1 MKYEQAFQEA
11 LGAFSDSLARLKRE
25 DVGWLPLSAVEGP
38 DSLITLDVIRDHS
51 ARARRL
57 ATLNPIVKRGLVVR
71 NAYMW
76 GDPVVYKG
84 MTGPSRKVIDE
95 NSKACF
101 SVQARVRDEQSFNT
115 DGCVIYL
122 IDKATKTVTPV
133 PLMRLAGVATDDATG
148 DVVALLINPVVSG
161 EPQWYMLW
169 DRVGVK
175 ITKSNYKVNKRLTA
189 VYTTVNRLAAE
200 QYGKP
205 DLMSAMSYAQKYK
218 EHLEV
223 AHFLEK
229 SLAKLA
235 FKVTSVNSKQQQAV
249 QQHMAGPGVGA
260 TANIGAGQDIQ
271 AINKAGAGID
281 FSAGTPLAAMVSAA
295 LDIPL
300 SVLLTDGSAGG
311 RQGAETALEDP
322 TFKALELRRQLHIDM
337 LNEIAAALG
346 IKVSIEYGSINN
358 DQTHRRIQSLT
369 LAYQN
374 GALHQIEMRS
384 GVLQLLK
391 IAGSL
396 PLEDLPELPD
406 EGKDEDG
413 TDTNTD
419 SPDDSNKDDGR
430 ATGVGPLSD
439 GTNDNRDRGTDA

>member
-1 MKYEQAFQEA
+1 MKYKDKLQEA
-11 LGAFSDSLARLKRE
+11 ASTFSESLARLRRE
-25 DVGWLPLSAVEGP
+25 DIGWSPLS
-38 DSLITLDVIRDHS
+38 SLGVDDNALTLEAIREHS
-51 ARARRL
+51 SRARRL

-76 GDPVVYKG
+76 ADPVVYKG
-84 MTGPSRKVIDE
+84 ETRTVRKVIDE
-95 NSKACF
+95 NAKACF
-101 SVQARVRDEQSFNT
+101 SVQARVRDEQAFNT

-122 IDKATKTVTPV
+122 IDKATKTATPV
-133 PLMRLAGVATDDATG
+133 PLKRLGGVATDDVTG
-148 DVVALLINPVVSG
+148 DVVALLINPASDG
-161 EPQWYMLW
+161 DPGWYLLW
-169 DRVGVK
+169 DRPGVK
-175 ITKSNYKVNKRLTA
+175 IDNTNYKVNKRLTA
-189 VYTTVNRLAAE
+189 VYATVNRLMSE

-205 DLMSAMSYAQKYK
+205 DLIGAIHYAQVYK

-223 AHFLEK
+223 AHLMEK
-229 SLAKLA
+229 SLARLA
-235 FKVTSVNSKQQQAV
+235 FKATSVNSRQQEAV
-249 QQHMAGPGVGA
+249 QKRMRGMGVGG

-337 LNEIAAALG
+337 LNEIALALG
-346 IKVSIEYGSINN
+346 IKVEIEYGSINN

-374 GALHQIEMRS
+374 GALHQVEMRS

-396 PLEDLPELPD
+396 PLDDLPELPSDSDGSSAAVKTDD
-406 EGKDEDG
+406 EE
-413 TDTNTD
+413 
-419 SPDDSNKDDGR
+419 DGR
-430 ATGVGPLSD
+430 ATGVGPMSD
-439 GTNDNRDRGTDA
+439 GTNDNRDRSTDA

>member
-1 MKYEQAFQEA
+1 MRYKAKLQEA
-11 LGAFSDSLARLKRE
+11 VGVFSASLARLRRE
-25 DVGWLPLSAVEGP
+25 DIGWSPLSALGV
-38 DSLITLDVIRDHS
+38 DDNALTLDAIRDHA

-76 GDPVVYKG
+76 ADPVVYKG
-84 MTGPSRKVIDE
+84 ETPAVRRVIDE
-95 NSKACF
+95 NAKACF
-101 SVQARVRDEQSFNT
+101 SVQARVRDEQAFNT

-122 IDKATKTVTPV
+122 VDKTTKTATPV
-133 PLMRLAGVATDDATG
+133 PLKRLGGVATDDTTG
-148 DVVALLINPVVSG
+148 DVVALLVNPFTNGDPEWV
-161 EPQWYMLW
+161 MLW
-169 DRVGVK
+169 DRAGVK
-175 ITKSNYKVNKRLTA
+175 IDNTDYKVSKRLTA
-189 VYTTVNRLAAE
+189 VYATVNRLMSE

-205 DLMSAMSYAQKYK
+205 DLIGAIHYAQVYK

-223 AHFLEK
+223 AHLMEK
-229 SLAKLA
+229 SLARLA
-235 FKVTSVNSKQQQAV
+235 FKATSVNARQQEAV
-249 QQHMAGPGVGA
+249 QQRMRGMGVGG

-337 LNEIAAALG
+337 LNEVAAALG
-346 IKVSIEYGSINN
+346 IKVQIEYGSINN
-358 DQTHRRIQSLT
+358 DQTHRRIQSLA
-369 LAYQN
+369 LAFQS
-374 GALHQIEMRS
+374 GALHQVEMRS

-396 PLEDLPELPD
+396 PLDDLPELPSEESD
-406 EGKDEDG
+406 GEGDNNKEDG
-413 TDTNTD
+413 
-419 SPDDSNKDDGR
+419 R
-430 ATGVGPLSD
+430 ETGVGPMSD
-439 GTNDNRDRGTDA
+439 GTNDNRNRSTDA

>member
-1 MKYEQAFQEA
+1 MRYKAKLQEA
-11 LGAFSDSLARLKRE
+11 MGVFSASLARLRRE
-25 DVGWLPLSAVEGP
+25 DIGWSPLSALGV
-38 DSLITLDVIRDHS
+38 DDNALTLDAIRDHA

-76 GDPVVYKG
+76 ADPVVYKG
-84 MTGPSRKVIDE
+84 ETPTVRRVIDE
-95 NSKACF
+95 NAKACF
-101 SVQARVRDEQSFNT
+101 SVQARVRDEQAFNT

-122 IDKATKTVTPV
+122 VDKATKTATPV
-133 PLMRLAGVATDDATG
+133 PLKRLGGVATDDTTG
-148 DVVALLINPVVSG
+148 DVVALLVNPFTNGDPEWV
-161 EPQWYMLW
+161 MLW
-169 DRVGVK
+169 DRAGVK
-175 ITKSNYKVNKRLTA
+175 IDNTDYKVSKRLTA
-189 VYTTVNRLAAE
+189 VYATVNRLMSE

-205 DLMSAMSYAQKYK
+205 DLIGAIHYAQVYK

-223 AHFLEK
+223 AHLMEK
-229 SLAKLA
+229 SLARLA
-235 FKVTSVNSKQQQAV
+235 FKATSVNARQQEAV
-249 QQHMAGPGVGA
+249 QQRMRGMGVGG

-337 LNEIAAALG
+337 LNEVAAALG
-346 IKVSIEYGSINN
+346 IKVRIEYGSINN

-369 LAYQN
+369 LAFQS
-374 GALHQIEMRS
+374 GALHQVEMRS

-396 PLEDLPELPD
+396 PLDDLPSLPS
-406 EGKDEDG
+406 E
-413 TDTNTD
+413 
-419 SPDDSNKDDGR
+419 DDSTTIKSDDDKEDGR
-430 ATGVGPLSD
+430 ATGVGPMSD
-439 GTNDNRDRGTDA
+439 GTNDNRDRSTDA

>member
-1 MKYEQAFQEA
+1 MKYEQKLTEA
-11 LGAFSDSLARLKRE
+11 LGAYSESLARLRQE
-25 DVGWLPLSAVEGP
+25 DIGWVSLSAVEGA

-76 GDPVVYKG
+76 SDTVVYKG
-84 MTGPSRKVIDE
+84 ATRPARKVIEE
-95 NSKACF
+95 NAKACF
-101 SVQARVRDEQSFNT
+101 SVQARVRDEQAFNT

-122 IDKATKTVTPV
+122 VDKTTKTVTPI
-133 PLMRLAGVATDDATG
+133 PLMRLGGVATDDVTG
-148 DVVALLINPVVSG
+148 DVVALLINPATTG
-161 EPQWYMLW
+161 DPQWYMLW
-169 DRVGVK
+169 DRPGVT
-175 ITKSNYKVNKRLTA
+175 INAANYKVNHRLTA
-189 VYTTVNRLAAE
+189 VYATVNRLSAE
-200 QYGKP
+200 HYGKP
-205 DLMSAMSYAQKYK
+205 DLMGALNYAQAYK
-218 EHLEV
+218 EHLEI
-223 AHFLEK
+223 ARMMQK
-229 SLAKLA
+229 SLSRLA
-235 FKVTSVNSKQQQAV
+235 FKAKSVNAKQQQAV
-249 QQHMAGPGVGA
+249 TARMAGMGVGG
-260 TANIGAGQDIQ
+260 TASIGAGQDIQ
-271 AINKAGAGID
+271 AITKAGAGVD

-337 LNEIAAALG
+337 LNEVAQALG
-346 IKVSIEYGSINN
+346 IKINVEYGSINN

-374 GALHQIEMRS
+374 GALHQVEMRS

-396 PLEDLPELPD
+396 PLEDLPELPSED
-406 EGKDEDG
+406 EGKEDSTSTKSDDE
-413 TDTNTD
+413 T
-419 SPDDSNKDDGR
+419 KDGR

-439 GTNDNRDRGTDA
+439 GTNDNRNRGTDA

>member
-1 MKYEQAFQEA
+1 
-11 LGAFSDSLARLKRE
+11 
-25 DVGWLPLSAVEGP
+25 
-38 DSLITLDVIRDHS
+38 
-51 ARARRL
+51 
-57 ATLNPIVKRGLVVR
+57 
-71 NAYMW
+71 
-76 GDPVVYKG
+76 
-84 MTGPSRKVIDE
+84 
-95 NSKACF
+95 
-101 SVQARVRDEQSFNT
+101 
-115 DGCVIYL
+115 
-122 IDKATKTVTPV
+122 
-133 PLMRLAGVATDDATG
+133 
-148 DVVALLINPVVSG
+148 
-161 EPQWYMLW
+161 
-169 DRVGVK
+169 
-175 ITKSNYKVNKRLTA
+175 
-189 VYTTVNRLAAE
+189 
-200 QYGKP
+200 
-205 DLMSAMSYAQKYK
+205 MSYAQKYK

-223 AHFLEK
+223 AHLMEK

-235 FKVTSVNSKQQQAV
+235 FKATSVNSKQQQAV
-249 QQHMAGPGVGA
+249 QQRMAGPGVGA

-346 IKVSIEYGSINN
+346 IKVLIEYGSINN

-396 PLEDLPELPD
+396 PLEDLPALPD
-406 EGKDEDG
+406 EGENEDEGEEG
-413 TDTNTD
+413 TTKSDDTE
-419 SPDDSNKDDGR
+419 DGR
-430 ATGVGPLSD
+430 ATGVGPMSD

>member
-1 MKYEQAFQEA
+1 MKYEQRFQEA
-11 LGAFSDSLARLKRE
+11 LGAFSQSLARLRQE
-25 DVGWLPLSAVEGP
+25 DIGWLPLSAVEGA

-122 IDKATKTVTPV
+122 VDKATKTVSPV

-148 DVVALLINPVVSG
+148 DVVALLINPVENG
-161 EPQWYMLW
+161 QPQWYMLW

-175 ITKSNYKVNKRLTA
+175 INSTNYKVNRRLTA
-189 VYTTVNRLAAE
+189 VYGTVNRLAAE
-200 QYGKP
+200 HYGKP
-205 DLMSAMSYAQKYK
+205 DLMSAMSYAQRYK
-218 EHLEV
+218 EHLEI
-223 AHFLEK
+223 AHLMEK

-235 FKVTSVNSKQQQAV
+235 FKATGVNSRQQQAV
-249 QQHMAGPGVGA
+249 QQRMPEPGIGG
-260 TANIGAGQDIQ
+260 TASIGAGQDIQ
-271 AINKAGAGID
+271 AINKAGAGVD

-337 LNEIAAALG
+337 LNEIALALG
-346 IKVSIEYGSINN
+346 IKVQIEYGSINN

-396 PLEDLPELPD
+396 PLEDLPELPSEEDD
-406 EGKDEDG
+406 EGEEDS
-413 TDTNTD
+413 TTTK
-419 SPDDSNKDDGR
+419 SDDAEDGR

>member
-1 MKYEQAFQEA
+1 MKYEQKLTEA
-11 LGAFSDSLARLKRE
+11 LGAYSESLARLRQE
-25 DVGWLPLSAVEGP
+25 DIGWVSLSAVEGA

-76 GDPVVYKG
+76 SDPVVYKG
-84 MTGPSRKVIDE
+84 VTRPARKVIDE
-95 NSKACF
+95 NAKACF
-101 SVQARVRDEQSFNT
+101 SVQARVRDEQAFNT

-122 IDKATKTVTPV
+122 VDKTTKTVMPI
-133 PLMRLAGVATDDATG
+133 PLMRLGGVATDDVTG
-148 DVVALLINPVVSG
+148 DVVALLINPATTG
-161 EPQWYMLW
+161 DPQWYMLW
-169 DRVGVK
+169 DRPGVT
-175 ITKSNYKVNKRLTA
+175 INAANYKVNHRLTA
-189 VYTTVNRLAAE
+189 VYATVNRLSAE
-200 QYGKP
+200 HYGKP
-205 DLMSAMSYAQKYK
+205 DLMGALNYAQAYK
-218 EHLEV
+218 EHLEI
-223 AHFLEK
+223 ARMMQK
-229 SLAKLA
+229 SLSRLA
-235 FKVTSVNSKQQQAV
+235 FKAKSVNAKQQQAV
-249 QQHMAGPGVGA
+249 TARMAGMGVGG
-260 TANIGAGQDIQ
+260 TASIGAGQDIQ
-271 AINKAGAGID
+271 AITKAGAGVD

-337 LNEIAAALG
+337 LNEVAQALG
-346 IKVSIEYGSINN
+346 IKINVEYGSINN

-374 GALHQIEMRS
+374 GALHQVEMRS

-396 PLEDLPELPD
+396 PLEDLPELPSED
-406 EGKDEDG
+406 EGKEDSTSTKSDDE
-413 TDTNTD
+413 T
-419 SPDDSNKDDGR
+419 KDGR

-439 GTNDNRDRGTDA
+439 GTNDNRNRGTDA

>member
-1 MKYEQAFQEA
+1 MKYEQRFQEA
-11 LGAFSDSLARLKRE
+11 LGMFSDSLAKLRRE
-25 DVGWLPLSAVEGP
+25 DVGWLPLSAVEGA

-122 IDKATKTVTPV
+122 VDKATKTVSPV
-133 PLMRLAGVATDDATG
+133 PLMRLAGVATDDVTG
-148 DVVALLINPVVSG
+148 DVVALLINPVDNG
-161 EPQWYMLW
+161 QPQWYMLW
-169 DRVGVK
+169 DHSGVK
-175 ITKSNYKVNKRLTA
+175 INATNYKVNRRLTA
-189 VYTTVNRLAAE
+189 VYATVNRLAAE

-205 DLMSAMSYAQKYK
+205 DLMSAMSYAQRYK
-218 EHLEV
+218 EHLEI
-223 AHFLEK
+223 AHLMEK

-235 FKVTSVNSKQQQAV
+235 FKATSVNAKQQQAV
-249 QQHMAGPGVGA
+249 LARMPVPGIGG
-260 TANIGAGQDIQ
+260 TASIGAGQDIQ

-311 RQGAETALEDP
+311 RQGAETVLEDP

-337 LNEIAAALG
+337 LNEIALALG
-346 IKVSIEYGSINN
+346 IKVQIEYGSINN

-396 PLEDLPELPD
+396 PLEDLPELPSEEDDD
-406 EGKDEDG
+406 EEDSKTTKSDDE
-413 TDTNTD
+413 TE
-419 SPDDSNKDDGR
+419 DGR

>member
-1 MKYEQAFQEA
+1 MKYEQKLIEA
-11 LGAFSDSLARLKRE
+11 LGAYSESLARLRQE
-25 DVGWLPLSAVEGP
+25 DIGWVSLSAVEGA

-76 GDPVVYKG
+76 SDPVVYKG
-84 MTGPSRKVIDE
+84 TTRPARKVIDE
-95 NSKACF
+95 NAKACF
-101 SVQARVRDEQSFNT
+101 SVQARVRDEQAFNT

-122 IDKATKTVTPV
+122 VDKTTKTVMPI
-133 PLMRLAGVATDDATG
+133 PLMRLGGVATDDVTG
-148 DVVALLINPVVSG
+148 DVVALLINPASTG
-161 EPQWYMLW
+161 DPQWYMLW
-169 DRVGVK
+169 DRPGVT
-175 ITKSNYKVNKRLTA
+175 INAANYKVNHRLTA
-189 VYTTVNRLAAE
+189 VYVTVNRLSAE
-200 QYGKP
+200 HYGKP
-205 DLMSAMSYAQKYK
+205 DLMGALNYAQAYK
-218 EHLEV
+218 EHLEI
-223 AHFLEK
+223 ARMMQK
-229 SLAKLA
+229 SLSRLA
-235 FKVTSVNSKQQQAV
+235 FKAKSVNAKQQQAV
-249 QQHMAGPGVGA
+249 TARMAGMGVGG
-260 TANIGAGQDIQ
+260 TASIGAGQDIQ
-271 AINKAGAGID
+271 AITKAGAGVD

-337 LNEIAAALG
+337 LNEVAQALG
-346 IKVSIEYGSINN
+346 IKVNVEYGSINN

-374 GALHQIEMRS
+374 GALHQVEMRS

-396 PLEDLPELPD
+396 PLEDLPELPSED
-406 EGKDEDG
+406 EGKEDSTSTKSDDE
-413 TDTNTD
+413 T
-419 SPDDSNKDDGR
+419 KDGR

-439 GTNDNRDRGTDA
+439 GTNDNRNRGTDA

>member
-1 MKYEQAFQEA
+1 MKYEQTFQEA
-11 LGAFSDSLARLKRE
+11 LGSFSDTLARLKRE
-25 DVGWLPLSAVEGP
+25 DAGWLPLSAVEGP

-84 MTGPSRKVIDE
+84 FTGPSRKVIEE
-95 NSKACF
+95 NTKACF

-148 DVVALLINPVVSG
+148 DVVAVLINPVVSG

-189 VYTTVNRLAAE
+189 VYATVNRLAAE

-223 AHFLEK
+223 AHLMEK

-235 FKVTSVNSKQQQAV
+235 FKATGINSKQQQAV
-249 QQHMAGPGVGA
+249 QQRMAVPGVGA

-337 LNEIAAALG
+337 LNEITLALG

-396 PLEDLPELPD
+396 PLEDLPALPD
-406 EGKDEDG
+406 EGENEDEG
-413 TDTNTD
+413 EED
-419 SPDDSNKDDGR
+419 STTTKSDDAEDGR
-430 ATGVGPLSD
+430 ATGVGPMSD

>member
-1 MKYEQAFQEA
+1 MKYEQRFQEA
-11 LGAFSDSLARLKRE
+11 LGAFSRSLASLRQE
-25 DVGWLPLSAVEGP
+25 DIGWLPLSAVEGA

-84 MTGPSRKVIDE
+84 STGPSRKVIEE
-95 NSKACF
+95 NTKACF

-122 IDKATKTVTPV
+122 VDKATKTVSPV

-148 DVVALLINPVVSG
+148 DVVAVLINPVVSG

-175 ITKSNYKVNKRLTA
+175 ITKSNYKVNKRLTV
-189 VYTTVNRLAAE
+189 VYATVNRLAAE

-223 AHFLEK
+223 AHLMEK

-235 FKVTSVNSKQQQAV
+235 FKATSVNSKQQQAV
-249 QQHMAGPGVGA
+249 QQRMAGPGVGA

-396 PLEDLPELPD
+396 PLEDLPALPD
-406 EGKDEDG
+406 EGENEDEG
-413 TDTNTD
+413 EED
-419 SPDDSNKDDGR
+419 STTTKSDDAEDGR
-430 ATGVGPLSD
+430 ATGVGPMSD

>member
-1 MKYEQAFQEA
+1 MKYEQTFQEA

-76 GDPVVYKG
+76 ADPVVYKG
-84 MTGPSRKVIDE
+84 ETRPARKVIDE
-95 NSKACF
+95 NAKACF

-189 VYTTVNRLAAE
+189 VYATVNRLAAE

-223 AHFLEK
+223 AHLMEK

-235 FKVTSVNSKQQQAV
+235 FKATSVNAKQQQAV
-249 QQHMAGPGVGA
+249 MARMPGPG
-260 TANIGAGQDIQ
+260 
-271 AINKAGAGID
+271 
-281 FSAGTPLAAMVSAA
+281 PLAAMVSAA

-337 LNEIAAALG
+337 LNEIALALG

-396 PLEDLPELPD
+396 PLEDLPELPSENEA
-406 EGKDEDG
+406 EGE
-413 TDTNTD
+413 
-419 SPDDSNKDDGR
+419 DDSTAAKTDDEDGR
-430 ATGVGPLSD
+430 ATGVGPMSD

>member
-1 MKYEQAFQEA
+1 MKYEQRFQEA
-11 LGAFSDSLARLKRE
+11 LGAFSQSLARLRQE
-25 DVGWLPLSAVEGP
+25 DIGWLPLSAAEGA
-38 DSLITLDVIRDHS
+38 DSMITLDVIRDHS

-84 MTGPSRKVIDE
+84 MTRPSRKVIDE

-122 IDKATKTVTPV
+122 IDKATKTVSPV
-133 PLMRLAGVATDDATG
+133 PLMRLAGVATDDVTG
-148 DVVALLINPVVSG
+148 DVVALLINPVENG
-161 EPQWYMLW
+161 QPQWYMLW
-169 DRVGVK
+169 DRAGVK
-175 ITKSNYKVNKRLTA
+175 INATNYKVNHRLTA
-189 VYTTVNRLAAE
+189 VYATVNRLAAE
-200 QYGKP
+200 YYGKP
-205 DLMSAMSYAQKYK
+205 DLMSAMSYAQRYK
-218 EHLEV
+218 EHLEI
-223 AHFLEK
+223 AHLMEK

-235 FKVTSVNSKQQQAV
+235 FKATSVNAKQQQAV
-249 QQHMAGPGVGA
+249 MARMPGPGVGG
-260 TANIGAGQDIQ
+260 TASIGAGQDIQ
-271 AINKAGAGID
+271 AINKAGAGVD

-337 LNEIAAALG
+337 LNEIALALG
-346 IKVSIEYGSINN
+346 IKVQIEYGSINN

-396 PLEDLPELPD
+396 PLEDLPELPSED
-406 EGKDEDG
+406 EGEEDSTTTKSDE
-413 TDTNTD
+413 
-419 SPDDSNKDDGR
+419 DGR
-430 ATGVGPLSD
+430 ATGVGPMSD

>member
-1 MKYEQAFQEA
+1 MRYKAKLQEA
-11 LGAFSDSLARLKRE
+11 VGAFSASLARLRRE
-25 DVGWLPLSAVEGP
+25 DIGWSPLSALGV
-38 DSLITLDVIRDHS
+38 DDNALTLDAIRDHA

-76 GDPVVYKG
+76 ADPVVYKG
-84 MTGPSRKVIDE
+84 ETPAVRRVIDE
-95 NSKACF
+95 NAKSCF
-101 SVQARVRDEQSFNT
+101 SVQARVRDEQAFNT

-122 IDKATKTVTPV
+122 VDKATKTAMPV
-133 PLMRLAGVATDDATG
+133 PLKRLGGVATDDTTG
-148 DVVALLINPVVSG
+148 DVVALLVNPFTNGDPEWV
-161 EPQWYMLW
+161 MLW
-169 DRVGVK
+169 DRAGVK
-175 ITKSNYKVNKRLTA
+175 IDNTDYKVSKRLTA
-189 VYTTVNRLAAE
+189 VYATVNRLMSE

-205 DLMSAMSYAQKYK
+205 DLIGAIHYAQVYK

-223 AHFLEK
+223 AHLMEK
-229 SLAKLA
+229 SLARLA
-235 FKVTSVNSKQQQAV
+235 FKATSVNARQQEAV
-249 QQHMAGPGVGA
+249 QQRMRGMGVGG

-337 LNEIAAALG
+337 LNEVAAALG
-346 IKVSIEYGSINN
+346 IKVEIEYGSINN
-358 DQTHRRIQSLT
+358 DQTHRRIQSLA
-369 LAYQN
+369 LAFQS
-374 GALHQIEMRS
+374 GALHQVEMRS

-396 PLEDLPELPD
+396 PLDDLPELPSEEGSDD
-406 EGKDEDG
+406 EEDG
-413 TDTNTD
+413 
-419 SPDDSNKDDGR
+419 R
-430 ATGVGPLSD
+430 ETGVGPMSD
-439 GTNDNRDRGTDA
+439 GTNDNRDRSTDA

>member
-1 MKYEQAFQEA
+1 MKYEQTFQEA

-122 IDKATKTVTPV
+122 VDKATKTVMPV

-148 DVVALLINPVVSG
+148 DVVALLINPVENG
-161 EPQWYMLW
+161 QPQWYMLW
-169 DRVGVK
+169 DRAAVK
-175 ITKSNYKVNKRLTA
+175 INSTNYKVNRRLTA
-189 VYTTVNRLAAE
+189 VYATVNRLAAE
-200 QYGKP
+200 HYGKP
-205 DLMSAMSYAQKYK
+205 DLMSAMSYAQRYK
-218 EHLEV
+218 EHLEI
-223 AHFLEK
+223 AHLMEK

-235 FKVTSVNSKQQQAV
+235 FKATSVNAKQQQAV
-249 QQHMAGPGVGA
+249 MARMPGPGIGG
-260 TANIGAGQDIQ
+260 TASIGAGQDIQ
-271 AINKAGAGID
+271 AINKAGAGVD

-337 LNEIAAALG
+337 LNEIALALG
-346 IKVSIEYGSINN
+346 IKVQIEYGSINN

-369 LAYQN
+369 LAFQN

-396 PLEDLPELPD
+396 PLEDLPELPSENEA
-406 EGKDEDG
+406 EGEDDSTAAKTDDEDG
-413 TDTNTD
+413 R
-419 SPDDSNKDDGR
+419 S
-430 ATGVGPLSD
+430 TGVGPLSD
-439 GTNDNRDRGTDA
+439 GTNDNRDNGGTDA

>member
-1 MKYEQAFQEA
+1 MKYEQTFQEA

-76 GDPVVYKG
+76 GDQVVYKG
-84 MTGPSRKVIDE
+84 STGPSRKVIEE
-95 NSKACF
+95 NTKACF

-122 IDKATKTVTPV
+122 VDKATKTVTPV

-161 EPQWYMLW
+161 DPQWYMLW

-175 ITKSNYKVNKRLTA
+175 ITKSNYKVNKRLTS
-189 VYTTVNRLAAE
+189 VYATVNRLAAE

-337 LNEIAAALG
+337 LNEIALALG
-346 IKVSIEYGSINN
+346 IKVQIEYGSINN

-396 PLEDLPELPD
+396 PLEDLPELPSEEDD
-406 EGKDEDG
+406 EGEEDS
-413 TDTNTD
+413 TTTK
-419 SPDDSNKDDGR
+419 SDDAEDGR
-430 ATGVGPLSD
+430 ATGVGPMSD

>member
-1 MKYEQAFQEA
+1 MKYKAKLQEA
-11 LGAFSDSLARLKRE
+11 MGAFSVSLARLRRE
-25 DVGWLPLSAVEGP
+25 DIGWSPLSALGV
-38 DSLITLDVIRDHS
+38 DDNALTLDAIRDHA

-76 GDPVVYKG
+76 ADPVVYKG
-84 MTGPSRKVIDE
+84 ETKPVRKVIDE
-95 NSKACF
+95 NAKACF
-101 SVQARVRDEQSFNT
+101 SVQARVRDEQAFNT

-122 IDKATKTVTPV
+122 VDKATKTATPV
-133 PLMRLAGVATDDATG
+133 PLKRLGGVATDDTTG
-148 DVVALLINPVVSG
+148 DVVALLVNPVVNG
-161 EPQWYMLW
+161 DPEWVMLW
-169 DRVGVK
+169 DRTGVK
-175 ITKSNYKVNKRLTA
+175 IDSTDFKVNKRLTA
-189 VYTTVNRLAAE
+189 VYATVNRLMSE

-205 DLMSAMSYAQKYK
+205 DLIGAIHYAQVYK

-223 AHFLEK
+223 AHLMEK
-229 SLAKLA
+229 SLARLA
-235 FKVTSVNSKQQQAV
+235 FKATSVNSRQQEAV
-249 QQHMAGPGVGA
+249 QQRMRGMGVGG

-337 LNEIAAALG
+337 LNEVASALG
-346 IKVSIEYGSINN
+346 IKVEIEYGSINN
-358 DQTHRRIQSLT
+358 DQTHRRIQSLA
-369 LAYQN
+369 LAFQS
-374 GALHQIEMRS
+374 GALHQVEMRS

-396 PLEDLPELPD
+396 PLDDLPELPSEED
-406 EGKDEDG
+406 GKDKENKED
-413 TDTNTD
+413 
-419 SPDDSNKDDGR
+419 KEDGR
-430 ATGVGPLSD
+430 ATGVGPMSD
-439 GTNDNRDRGTDA
+439 GTNDNRDRSTDA

>member
-1 MKYEQAFQEA
+1 MRYKAKLQEA
-11 LGAFSDSLARLKRE
+11 VGVFSASLARLRRE
-25 DVGWLPLSAVEGP
+25 DIGWSPLSALGV
-38 DSLITLDVIRDHS
+38 DDNALTLDAIRDHA

-76 GDPVVYKG
+76 ADPVVYKG
-84 MTGPSRKVIDE
+84 ETPAVRRVIDE
-95 NSKACF
+95 NAKACF
-101 SVQARVRDEQSFNT
+101 SVQARVRDEQAFNT

-122 IDKATKTVTPV
+122 VDKATKTATPV
-133 PLMRLAGVATDDATG
+133 PLKRFGGVATDDTTG
-148 DVVALLINPVVSG
+148 DVVALLVNPVTNGDPEWVV
-161 EPQWYMLW
+161 LW
-169 DRVGVK
+169 DRAGVK
-175 ITKSNYKVNKRLTA
+175 IDNTDYKVSKRLTA
-189 VYTTVNRLAAE
+189 VYATVNRLMSE

-205 DLMSAMSYAQKYK
+205 DLIGAINYAQVYK

-223 AHFLEK
+223 AHLMEK
-229 SLAKLA
+229 SLARLA
-235 FKVTSVNSKQQQAV
+235 FKATSVNARQQEAV
-249 QQHMAGPGVGA
+249 QQRMRGMGVGG

-337 LNEIAAALG
+337 LNEVAAALG
-346 IKVSIEYGSINN
+346 IKVQIEYGSINN
-358 DQTHRRIQSLT
+358 DQTHRRIQSLA
-369 LAYQN
+369 LAFQS
-374 GALHQIEMRS
+374 GALHQVEMRS

-396 PLEDLPELPD
+396 PLDDLPELPSEED
-406 EGKDEDG
+406 KEDKEDNEDG
-413 TDTNTD
+413 
-419 SPDDSNKDDGR
+419 R
-430 ATGVGPLSD
+430 ETGVGPMSD
-439 GTNDNRDRGTDA
+439 GTNDNRDRSTDA

>member
-1 MKYEQAFQEA
+1 MKYEQTFQEA
-11 LGAFSDSLARLKRE
+11 LGSFSDTLARLKRE
-25 DVGWLPLSAVEGP
+25 DAGWLPLSAVEGP

-84 MTGPSRKVIDE
+84 STGPSRKVIEE
-95 NSKACF
+95 NAKACF

-122 IDKATKTVTPV
+122 VDKATKTVTPV

-169 DRVGVK
+169 DRVSVSVK
-175 ITKSNYKVNKRLTA
+175 ITKTNYKVNKRLTA
-189 VYTTVNRLAAE
+189 VYATVNRLAAE

-223 AHFLEK
+223 AHLMEK

-235 FKVTSVNSKQQQAV
+235 FKATSVNSKQQQAV
-249 QQHMAGPGVGA
+249 QQRMAGPGVGG

-281 FSAGTPLAAMVSAA
+281 FSAGTPLASMVSAA

-346 IKVSIEYGSINN
+346 IKVQIEYGSINN

-369 LAYQN
+369 LAFQN
-374 GALHQIEMRS
+374 GALHQVEMRS

-396 PLEDLPELPD
+396 PLEDLPALPD
-406 EGKDEDG
+406 EGENEDEGEEDSAAKDNE
-413 TDTNTD
+413 
-419 SPDDSNKDDGR
+419 DGR

-439 GTNDNRDRGTDA
+439 GTNDNRDNGGTDA

>member
-1 MKYEQAFQEA
+1 MKYEQKLIEA
-11 LGAFSDSLARLKRE
+11 LGAYSESLARLRQE
-25 DVGWLPLSAVEGP
+25 DIGWVSLSAVEGA

-76 GDPVVYKG
+76 SDTVVYKG
-84 MTGPSRKVIDE
+84 ATRPARKVIDE
-95 NSKACF
+95 NAKACF
-101 SVQARVRDEQSFNT
+101 SVQARVRDEQAFNT

-122 IDKATKTVTPV
+122 VDKTTKTVTPI
-133 PLMRLAGVATDDATG
+133 PLMRLGGVATDDVTG
-148 DVVALLINPVVSG
+148 DVVALLINPATTG
-161 EPQWYMLW
+161 DPQWYMLW
-169 DRVGVK
+169 DRPGVT
-175 ITKSNYKVNKRLTA
+175 INAANYKVNHRLTA
-189 VYTTVNRLAAE
+189 VYATVNRLSAE
-200 QYGKP
+200 HYGKP
-205 DLMSAMSYAQKYK
+205 DLMGALNYAQAYK
-218 EHLEV
+218 EHLEI
-223 AHFLEK
+223 ARMMQK
-229 SLAKLA
+229 SLSRLA
-235 FKVTSVNSKQQQAV
+235 FKAKSVNAKQQQAV
-249 QQHMAGPGVGA
+249 TARMAGMGVGG
-260 TANIGAGQDIQ
+260 TASIGAGQDIQ
-271 AINKAGAGID
+271 AITKAGAGVD

-337 LNEIAAALG
+337 LNEVAQALG
-346 IKVSIEYGSINN
+346 IKINVEYGSINN

-374 GALHQIEMRS
+374 GALHQVEMRS

-396 PLEDLPELPD
+396 PLEDLPELPSED
-406 EGKDEDG
+406 EGKEDSTSTKSDDE
-413 TDTNTD
+413 T
-419 SPDDSNKDDGR
+419 KDGR

-439 GTNDNRDRGTDA
+439 GTNDNRSRGTDA

>member
-1 MKYEQAFQEA
+1 MKYEQTFQEA

-84 MTGPSRKVIDE
+84 STGPSRKVIEE
-95 NSKACF
+95 NTEACF

-148 DVVALLINPVVSG
+148 NVVALLINPVVSG

-169 DRVGVK
+169 NRVGVK

-189 VYTTVNRLAAE
+189 VYATVNRLAAE

-223 AHFLEK
+223 AHLMEK

-235 FKVTSVNSKQQQAV
+235 FKATSVNAKQQQAV
-249 QQHMAGPGVGA
+249 MARMPGPGIGG
-260 TANIGAGQDIQ
+260 TASIGAGQDIQ
-271 AINKAGAGID
+271 AINKAGAGVD

-337 LNEIAAALG
+337 LNEIALALG

-374 GALHQIEMRS
+374 GALHQVEMRS

-396 PLEDLPELPD
+396 PLEDLPELPS
-406 EGKDEDG
+406 ENEADG
-413 TDTNTD
+413 E
-419 SPDDSNKDDGR
+419 DDSTAAKTDDEDGR
-430 ATGVGPLSD
+430 ATGVGPMSD

>member
-1 MKYEQAFQEA
+1 MKYEQRFQEA
-11 LGAFSDSLARLKRE
+11 LGAFSQSLARLRQE
-25 DVGWLPLSAVEGP
+25 DIGWLPLSAVEGA
-38 DSLITLDVIRDHS
+38 DSMITLDVIRDHS

-84 MTGPSRKVIDE
+84 MTRPSRKVIDE

-122 IDKATKTVTPV
+122 IDKATKTVSPV
-133 PLMRLAGVATDDATG
+133 PLMRLAGVATDDVTG
-148 DVVALLINPVVSG
+148 DVVALLINPVENG
-161 EPQWYMLW
+161 QPQWYMLW
-169 DRVGVK
+169 DRAGVK
-175 ITKSNYKVNKRLTA
+175 INATNYKVNRRLTA

-200 QYGKP
+200 HYGKP
-205 DLMSAMSYAQKYK
+205 DLMSAMSYAQRYK
-218 EHLEV
+218 EHLEI
-223 AHFLEK
+223 AHLMEK

-235 FKVTSVNSKQQQAV
+235 FKATSVNAKQQQAV
-249 QQHMAGPGVGA
+249 MARMPGPGIGG
-260 TANIGAGQDIQ
+260 TASIGAGQDIQ
-271 AINKAGAGID
+271 AINKAGAGVD

-337 LNEIAAALG
+337 LNEIALALG
-346 IKVSIEYGSINN
+346 IKVQIEYGSINN

-396 PLEDLPELPD
+396 PLEDLPELPSED
-406 EGKDEDG
+406 EGEENSTTTKSDE
-413 TDTNTD
+413 
-419 SPDDSNKDDGR
+419 DGR
-430 ATGVGPLSD
+430 ATGVGPMSD

>member
-1 MKYEQAFQEA
+1 MKYKAKLQEA
-11 LGAFSDSLARLKRE
+11 MGVFSASLARLRRE
-25 DVGWLPLSAVEGP
+25 DIGWSPLSALGV
-38 DSLITLDVIRDHS
+38 DDNALTLDAIREH
-51 ARARRL
+51 AKRARRL

-76 GDPVVYKG
+76 ADPVVYKG
-84 MTGPSRKVIDE
+84 ETPAVRRVIDE
-95 NSKACF
+95 NAKACF
-101 SVQARVRDEQSFNT
+101 SVQARVRDEQAFNT

-122 IDKATKTVTPV
+122 VDKSTKTATPV
-133 PLMRLAGVATDDATG
+133 PLKRLGGVATDDTTG
-148 DVVALLINPVVSG
+148 DVVALLVNPVVNG
-161 EPQWYMLW
+161 DPEWVMLW
-169 DRVGVK
+169 DRAGVK
-175 ITKSNYKVNKRLTA
+175 IDNTDYKVSKRLTA
-189 VYTTVNRLAAE
+189 VYATVNRLMSE

-205 DLMSAMSYAQKYK
+205 DLIGAIHYAQVYK

-223 AHFLEK
+223 AHLMEK
-229 SLAKLA
+229 SLARLA
-235 FKVTSVNSKQQQAV
+235 FKATSVNARQQEAV
-249 QQHMAGPGVGA
+249 QQRMRGMGVGG

-337 LNEIAAALG
+337 LNEVAAALG
-346 IKVSIEYGSINN
+346 IKVQIEYGSINN
-358 DQTHRRIQSLT
+358 DQTHRRIQSLA
-369 LAYQN
+369 LAFQS
-374 GALHQIEMRS
+374 GALHQVEMRS

-396 PLEDLPELPD
+396 PLDDLPELPSE
-406 EGKDEDG
+406 EGEEGGDNKED
-413 TDTNTD
+413 
-419 SPDDSNKDDGR
+419 KEDGR
-430 ATGVGPLSD
+430 ATGVGPMSD
-439 GTNDNRDRGTDA
+439 GTNDNRDRSTDA

>member
-1 MKYEQAFQEA
+1 MKYEHKIQEA
-11 LGAFSDSLARLKRE
+11 LGAFSQSLARLRQE
-25 DVGWLPLSAVEGP
+25 DIGWLPLSAVEGA

-84 MTGPSRKVIDE
+84 MTGPSRKVIEE
-95 NSKACF
+95 NSKQCF

-115 DGCVIYL
+115 DGCVVYL
-122 IDKATKTVTPV
+122 VDKATKTVSPV
-133 PLMRLAGVATDDATG
+133 PLMRLAGVATDDVTG
-148 DVVALLINPVVSG
+148 DVVALLINPVENG
-161 EPQWYMLW
+161 QPQWYMLW
-169 DRVGVK
+169 DRTSVK
-175 ITKSNYKVNKRLTA
+175 INSTNYKVNRRLTA
-189 VYTTVNRLAAE
+189 VYATVNCLAAE
-200 QYGKP
+200 HYGKP
-205 DLMSAMSYAQKYK
+205 DLMSAMSYAQRYK
-218 EHLEV
+218 EHLEI
-223 AHFLEK
+223 AHLMEK

-235 FKVTSVNSKQQQAV
+235 FKATSVNAKQQQAV
-249 QQHMAGPGVGA
+249 MARMPGPGIGG
-260 TANIGAGQDIQ
+260 TASIGAGQDIQ
-271 AINKAGAGID
+271 AINKAGAGVD

-337 LNEIAAALG
+337 LNEIALALG
-346 IKVSIEYGSINN
+346 IKVQIEYGSINN

-396 PLEDLPELPD
+396 PLEDLPELPSEEDDD
-406 EGKDEDG
+406 EED
-413 TDTNTD
+413 TTK
-419 SPDDSNKDDGR
+419 SDDGR
-430 ATGVGPLSD
+430 STGVGPMSD

>member
-1 MKYEQAFQEA
+1 MRYEQKLTEA
-11 LGAFSDSLARLKRE
+11 LGAYSESLARLRQE
-25 DVGWLPLSAVEGP
+25 DIGWVSLSAVEGA

-76 GDPVVYKG
+76 SDPVVYKG
-84 MTGPSRKVIDE
+84 ATRPARKVIDE
-95 NSKACF
+95 NAKACF
-101 SVQARVRDEQSFNT
+101 SVQARVRDEQAFNT

-122 IDKATKTVTPV
+122 VDKTTKTVMPI
-133 PLMRLAGVATDDATG
+133 PLMRLGGVATDDVTG
-148 DVVALLINPVVSG
+148 DVVALLINPATTG
-161 EPQWYMLW
+161 DPQWYMLW
-169 DRVGVK
+169 DHMGVT
-175 ITKSNYKVNKRLTA
+175 INAANYKVNHRLTA
-189 VYTTVNRLAAE
+189 VYATVNRLSAE
-200 QYGKP
+200 HYGKP
-205 DLMSAMSYAQKYK
+205 DLMGALNYAQAYK
-218 EHLEV
+218 EHLEI
-223 AHFLEK
+223 ARMMQK
-229 SLAKLA
+229 SLSRLA
-235 FKVTSVNSKQQQAV
+235 FKAKSVNAKQQQAV
-249 QQHMAGPGVGA
+249 TARMGGMGVGG
-260 TANIGAGQDIQ
+260 TASIGAGQDIQ
-271 AINKAGAGID
+271 AITKAGAGVD

-337 LNEIAAALG
+337 LNEIALALG
-346 IKVSIEYGSINN
+346 IKINVEYGSINN

-374 GALHQIEMRS
+374 GALHQVEMRS

-396 PLEDLPELPD
+396 PLEDLPELPSED
-406 EGKDEDG
+406 EGEEDSTSTKSDDE
-413 TDTNTD
+413 T
-419 SPDDSNKDDGR
+419 KDGR

-439 GTNDNRDRGTDA
+439 GTNDNRNRGTDA

>member
-1 MKYEQAFQEA
+1 MKYEQRFQEA
-11 LGAFSDSLARLKRE
+11 LGAFSQSLARLRQE
-25 DVGWLPLSAVEGP
+25 DIGWLPLSAVEGA

-122 IDKATKTVTPV
+122 VDKATKTVSPV
-133 PLMRLAGVATDDATG
+133 PLMRLAGVATDDVAG
-148 DVVALLINPVVSG
+148 DVVALLINPVENG
-161 EPQWYMLW
+161 QPQWYMLW
-169 DRVGVK
+169 DRTGVK
-175 ITKSNYKVNKRLTA
+175 INSTNYKVNRRLTA
-189 VYTTVNRLAAE
+189 VYATVNRLAAE
-200 QYGKP
+200 HYGKP
-205 DLMSAMSYAQKYK
+205 DLMSAMSYAQRYK
-218 EHLEV
+218 EHLEI
-223 AHFLEK
+223 AHLMEK

-235 FKVTSVNSKQQQAV
+235 FKATSVNAKQQQAV
-249 QQHMAGPGVGA
+249 MARMPGPGIGG
-260 TANIGAGQDIQ
+260 TASIGAGQDIQ
-271 AINKAGAGID
+271 AINKAGAGVD

-337 LNEIAAALG
+337 LNEIALALG
-346 IKVSIEYGSINN
+346 IKVQIEYGSINN

-406 EGKDEDG
+406 ENDGEGEEDTTKSDDE
-413 TDTNTD
+413 TE
-419 SPDDSNKDDGR
+419 DGR

>member
-1 MKYEQAFQEA
+1 MKYEQKLIEA
-11 LGAFSDSLARLKRE
+11 LGAYSESLARLRQE
-25 DVGWLPLSAVEGP
+25 DIGWVSLSAVEGA

-76 GDPVVYKG
+76 SDPVVYKG
-84 MTGPSRKVIDE
+84 VTRPARKVIDE
-95 NSKACF
+95 NAKACF
-101 SVQARVRDEQSFNT
+101 SVQARVRDEQAFNT

-122 IDKATKTVTPV
+122 VDKTTKTVMPI
-133 PLMRLAGVATDDATG
+133 PLMRLGGVATDDVTG
-148 DVVALLINPVVSG
+148 DVVALLINPASMG
-161 EPQWYMLW
+161 DPQWYMLW
-169 DRVGVK
+169 DRTGVT
-175 ITKSNYKVNKRLTA
+175 INAANYKVNRRLTA
-189 VYTTVNRLAAE
+189 VYATVNQLSAE
-200 QYGKP
+200 HYGKP
-205 DLMSAMSYAQKYK
+205 DLMGALNYAQAYK
-218 EHLEV
+218 EHLEI
-223 AHFLEK
+223 ARMMQK
-229 SLAKLA
+229 SLSRLA
-235 FKVTSVNSKQQQAV
+235 FKAKSVNAKQQQAV
-249 QQHMAGPGVGA
+249 TARMAGMGVGG
-260 TANIGAGQDIQ
+260 TASIGAGQDIQ
-271 AINKAGAGID
+271 AITKAGAGVD

-311 RQGAETALEDP
+311 RQGAEAALEDP

-337 LNEIAAALG
+337 LNEVAQALG
-346 IKVSIEYGSINN
+346 IKINVEYGSINN

-374 GALHQIEMRS
+374 GALHQVEMRS

-396 PLEDLPELPD
+396 PLEDLPESPSEDDGDSTSTKSDD
-406 EGKDEDG
+406 ETE
-413 TDTNTD
+413 
-419 SPDDSNKDDGR
+419 DGR

-439 GTNDNRDRGTDA
+439 GTNDNRDRSTDA

>member
-1 MKYEQAFQEA
+1 MKYEQKLTEA
-11 LGAFSDSLARLKRE
+11 LGAYSESLARLRQE
-25 DVGWLPLSAVEGP
+25 DIGWVSLSAVEGA

-76 GDPVVYKG
+76 SDPVVYKG
-84 MTGPSRKVIDE
+84 ATRTARKVIDE
-95 NSKACF
+95 NAKACF
-101 SVQARVRDEQSFNT
+101 SVQARVRDEQAFNT

-122 IDKATKTVTPV
+122 VDKTTKTVMPI
-133 PLMRLAGVATDDATG
+133 PLMRLGGVATDDVTG
-148 DVVALLINPVVSG
+148 DVVALLINPATTG
-161 EPQWYMLW
+161 DPQWYMLW
-169 DRVGVK
+169 DHTGVT
-175 ITKSNYKVNKRLTA
+175 INAANYKVNRRLTA
-189 VYTTVNRLAAE
+189 VYATVNRLSAE
-200 QYGKP
+200 HYGKP
-205 DLMSAMSYAQKYK
+205 DLMGALNYAQAYK
-218 EHLEV
+218 EHLEI
-223 AHFLEK
+223 ARMMQK
-229 SLAKLA
+229 SLSRLA
-235 FKVTSVNSKQQQAV
+235 FKAKSVNAKQQQAV
-249 QQHMAGPGVGA
+249 TARMAGMGVGG
-260 TANIGAGQDIQ
+260 TASIGAGQDIQ
-271 AINKAGAGID
+271 AITKAGAGVD

-322 TFKALELRRQLHIDM
+322 TFKALELRRQLHIDT
-337 LNEIAAALG
+337 LNEVAQALG
-346 IKVSIEYGSINN
+346 IKINVEYGSINN

-374 GALHQIEMRS
+374 GALHQVEMRS

-396 PLEDLPELPD
+396 PLEDLPELPS
-406 EGKDEDG
+406 EDEDS
-413 TDTNTD
+413 TSTK
-419 SPDDSNKDDGR
+419 SDDETKDGR

-439 GTNDNRDRGTDA
+439 GTNDNRNRGTDA

>member
-1 MKYEQAFQEA
+1 MKYEQTFREA
-11 LGAFSDSLARLKRE
+11 MGAFSDSIARLKRE
-25 DVGWLPLSAVEGP
+25 DMGWLPLSTVEGP

-76 GDPVVYKG
+76 ADPVVYKG
-84 MTGPSRKVIDE
+84 ETRPARKVIDE

-148 DVVALLINPVVSG
+148 DVVALLINPAVN
-161 EPQWYMLW
+161 EDPQWYMLW
-169 DRVGVK
+169 DRQKVK
-175 ITKSNYKVNKRLTA
+175 INQSDYVINRKLTA
-189 VYTTVNRLAAE
+189 VYATVNRLAAE

-205 DLMSAMSYAQKYK
+205 DLMSAMSYAQRYK

-223 AHFLEK
+223 AHLMEK

-235 FKVTSVNSKQQQAV
+235 FKATSVNSRQQQAV
-249 QQHMAGPGVGA
+249 TARMAGGGVGG
-260 TANIGAGQDIQ
+260 TASIGAGQDIQ

-337 LNEIAAALG
+337 LNEIALALG
-346 IKVSIEYGSINN
+346 IKVQIEYGSINN

-374 GALHQIEMRS
+374 GALHQVEMRS

-396 PLEDLPELPD
+396 PLDDLPEPPSED
-406 EGKDEDG
+406 EGEDSTTTKSDDE
-413 TDTNTD
+413 T
-419 SPDDSNKDDGR
+419 KDGR
-430 ATGVGPLSD
+430 ATGVGPMSD
-439 GTNDNRDRGTDA
+439 GTNDNRDRSTDA

>member
-1 MKYEQAFQEA
+1 MSYKAKLKEA
-11 LGAFSDSLARLKRE
+11 VGVFSASLTRLRRE
-25 DVGWLPLSAVEGP
+25 DIGWLPLSALSV
-38 DSLITLDVIRDHS
+38 DDNALTLDAIRDHA

-76 GDPVVYKG
+76 ADPVVYKG
-84 MTGPSRKVIDE
+84 ETPAVRRVIDE
-95 NSKACF
+95 NAKACF
-101 SVQARVRDEQSFNT
+101 SVQARVRDEQAFNT

-122 IDKATKTVTPV
+122 VDKATKTATPV
-133 PLMRLAGVATDDATG
+133 PLKRLGGVATDDVTG
-148 DVVALLINPVVSG
+148 DVVALLVNPVVNG
-161 EPQWYMLW
+161 DPEWVMLW
-169 DRVGVK
+169 DRAGVK
-175 ITKSNYKVNKRLTA
+175 IDSTDYKVSKRLTA
-189 VYTTVNRLAAE
+189 VYATVNRLMSE

-205 DLMSAMSYAQKYK
+205 DLIGAIHYAQVYK

-223 AHFLEK
+223 AHLMEK
-229 SLAKLA
+229 SLARLA
-235 FKVTSVNSKQQQAV
+235 FKATSVNARQQEAV
-249 QQHMAGPGVGA
+249 QQRMRGMGVGG

-337 LNEIAAALG
+337 LNEVAAALG
-346 IKVSIEYGSINN
+346 IKVEIEYGSINN
-358 DQTHRRIQSLT
+358 DQTHRRIQSLA
-369 LAYQN
+369 LAFQS
-374 GALHQIEMRS
+374 GALHQVEMRS

-396 PLEDLPELPD
+396 PLDDLPELPS
-406 EGKDEDG
+406 EEDG
-413 TDTNTD
+413 EDKED
-419 SPDDSNKDDGR
+419 KEDEEDGR
-430 ATGVGPLSD
+430 ETGVGPMSD
-439 GTNDNRDRGTDA
+439 GTNDNRDRSTDA

>member
-1 MKYEQAFQEA
+1 MKYEQRFQEA
-11 LGAFSDSLARLKRE
+11 LGAFSQSLARLRQE
-25 DVGWLPLSAVEGP
+25 DIGWLPLSAVEGT
-38 DSLITLDVIRDHS
+38 DSMITLDVIRDHS

-84 MTGPSRKVIDE
+84 MTRPSRKVIDE

-122 IDKATKTVTPV
+122 IDKATKTVSPV
-133 PLMRLAGVATDDATG
+133 PLMRLAGVATDDVTG
-148 DVVALLINPVVSG
+148 DVVALLINPVENG
-161 EPQWYMLW
+161 QPQWYMLW
-169 DRVGVK
+169 DRAGVK
-175 ITKSNYKVNKRLTA
+175 INATNYKVNHRLTA

-200 QYGKP
+200 HYGKP
-205 DLMSAMSYAQKYK
+205 DLMSAMSYAQRYK
-218 EHLEV
+218 EHLEI
-223 AHFLEK
+223 AHLMEK

-235 FKVTSVNSKQQQAV
+235 FKATSVNAKQQQAV
-249 QQHMAGPGVGA
+249 MARMPGPGVGG
-260 TANIGAGQDIQ
+260 TASIGAGQDIQ
-271 AINKAGAGID
+271 AINKAGAGVD

-337 LNEIAAALG
+337 LNEIALALG
-346 IKVSIEYGSINN
+346 IKVQIEYGSINN

-396 PLEDLPELPD
+396 PLEDLPELPSED
-406 EGKDEDG
+406 EGEEDSTTTKSDE
-413 TDTNTD
+413 
-419 SPDDSNKDDGR
+419 DGR
-430 ATGVGPLSD
+430 ATGVGPMSD

>member
-1 MKYEQAFQEA
+1 MKYKQTFQEA
-11 LGAFSDSLARLKRE
+11 LGSFSDTLARLKRE
-25 DVGWLPLSAVEGP
+25 DAGWLPLSAVEGP

-84 MTGPSRKVIDE
+84 STGPSRKVIEE
-95 NSKACF
+95 NAKACF

-122 IDKATKTVTPV
+122 VDKATKTVTPV
-133 PLMRLAGVATDDATG
+133 PLMRLAGVATDDVTG

-169 DRVGVK
+169 DRVSVK
-175 ITKSNYKVNKRLTA
+175 ITKTNYKVNKRLTA
-189 VYTTVNRLAAE
+189 VYATVNRLAAE

-223 AHFLEK
+223 AHLMEK

-235 FKVTSVNSKQQQAV
+235 FKATSVNSKQQQAV
-249 QQHMAGPGVGA
+249 QQHMAGPGVGG

-281 FSAGTPLAAMVSAA
+281 FSAGTPLASMVSAA

-346 IKVSIEYGSINN
+346 IKVQIEYGSINN

-369 LAYQN
+369 LAFQN
-374 GALHQIEMRS
+374 GALHQVEMRS

-396 PLEDLPELPD
+396 PLEDLPALPD
-406 EGKDEDG
+406 EGENEDEGEGEEDSAAKDNE
-413 TDTNTD
+413 
-419 SPDDSNKDDGR
+419 DGR

-439 GTNDNRDRGTDA
+439 GTNDNRDNGGTDA

>member
-1 MKYEQAFQEA
+1 MKYEAKFQEA
-11 LGAFSDSLARLKRE
+11 LGAFSQSLARLRQE
-25 DVGWLPLSAVEGP
+25 DIGWLPLSAVEGV

-84 MTGPSRKVIDE
+84 LSGPSRKVIDE
-95 NSKACF
+95 NTKACF

-122 IDKATKTVTPV
+122 VNKATKTVTPV
-133 PLMRLAGVATDDATG
+133 PLMRFAGVATDDLTG

-169 DRVGVK
+169 DRQSVK
-175 ITKSNYKVNKRLTA
+175 INKSNYKVNRQLTA
-189 VYTTVNRLAAE
+189 VYATVNRLAAE

-205 DLMSAMSYAQKYK
+205 DLMGAMYYAQAYK
-218 EHLEV
+218 EHLEI
-223 AHFLEK
+223 AHMMQK
-229 SLAKLA
+229 SLSRLA
-235 FKVTSVNSKQQQAV
+235 FKAKSVNAKQQQAV
-249 QQHMAGPGVGA
+249 SARMAGMGVGG
-260 TANIGAGQDIQ
+260 TASIGAGQDIQ
-271 AINKAGAGID
+271 AITKAGAGVD
-281 FSAGTPLAAMVSAA
+281 FAAGTPLAAMVSAA

-322 TFKALELRRQLHIDM
+322 TFKALELRRQLHINM

-346 IKVSIEYGSINN
+346 IKVQIEYGSINN

-369 LAYQN
+369 LAFQN
-374 GALHQIEMRS
+374 GALHQVEMRS

-396 PLEDLPELPD
+396 PLEDLPELPSENEAEGEEDSTKSGD
-406 EGKDEDG
+406 ETE
-413 TDTNTD
+413 
-419 SPDDSNKDDGR
+419 DGR
-430 ATGVGPLSD
+430 ATGVGPMSD
-439 GTNDNRDRGTDA
+439 GTNDNRDNGGTDA